1 MESTQPIKH
10 WMYFH
15 VRPGTSRDQVDFN
28 TPLVTYMKKKRS
40 QGWEYDRLTGI
51 EKTPG
56 TVITERGDVADEWNI
71 YMSLRRRPVE
81 QTMWVPDNLMDKF
94 LKNPRFKEA

>member
-15 VRPGTSRDQVDFN
+15 VRPGTNRDQVDFN

-71 YMSLRRRPVE
+71 YMSLRRLPVE